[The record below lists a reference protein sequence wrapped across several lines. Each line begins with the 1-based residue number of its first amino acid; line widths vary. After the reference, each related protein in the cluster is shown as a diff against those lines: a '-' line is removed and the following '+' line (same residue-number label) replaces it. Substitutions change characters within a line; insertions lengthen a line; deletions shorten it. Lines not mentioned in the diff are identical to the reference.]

1 MRVLIEG
8 SYWKTEEGEYNVQIS
23 CDPKQSEILYEAFQG
38 WFNVAEGVDSRK
50 EKKILI
56 FRKAFCA
63 QEEFTKLVAEL
74 KHNNIINLK
83 EIT

>member
-1 MRVLIEG
+1 MSVLTEG
-8 SYWKTEEGEYNVQIS
+8 SYWKTGEGEYNVQVS
-23 CDPKQSEILYEAFQG
+23 CEQHQSEMLYEAFHD
-38 WFNVAEGVDSRK
+38 WSNVAEGVDSRK

-56 FRKAFCA
+56 FRKAFRT
-63 QEEFTKLVAEL
+63 QEEFTKLVAKL